1 MMHVGDKPLISL
13 IIPVRLSK
21 DSLYDEVARIRRI
34 VRTIPSLYDVV
45 IVDYGSAAKRAL
57 ELQEVAA
64 EFNRVKVVRVDCEG
78 ETFSVGAARDIGA
91 QHATA
96 PLVMFHDIDF
106 YISQPGYMRIL
117 LEARLRGMPENA
129 YSFFALPGTY
139 LTESFTKTYLE
150 LHDAGDGEFADVLL
164 HNAVM
169 SNDRAAFENHTY
181 AISAIVVNRH
191 HLLSIGGH
199 DKSFVGHGAED
210 YELMHRLCWYYPKG
224 PRPSNYYSNTK
235 SNQIQ
240 KYEGFRSYFAL
251 YGIDVFQRGL
261 VLAHLWHPRRS
272 DPGYTGTG
280 NQDRVSEVMRGFDQG
295 QSQPEPLQDLS
306 VSTRTLALLS
316 PGSSVARS
324 LRHVMPAL
332 GRFSVLPEDV
342 FENGTALIDFV
353 HAEGFDQV
361 LFLNPYGNDHRLGL
375 YQAVN
380 QAGIQTLAYDR
391 GALPDS
397 WFFDRR
403 GFLGSSGSYAKE
415 LWDHELSAEDRLAAE
430 QYIGHLRRSD
440 VTLEK
445 NGVRLGKVGAREA
458 LKIGDRRVIFVAL
471 QRPLDTATRYFSGPC
486 QNAYV
491 FNEWISELA
500 NKIDKRRYVVV
511 IKKHP
516 LEVVRPNI
524 EGAIFVPDD
533 FHVYDLLE
541 IADKVVVINS
551 GVGLLASAFGK
562 PAICCGRAFYCH
574 EGLAHQASSPEEL
587 LALAERDLTVDVEK
601 TCRFYSYLINEFYSF
616 GTTEYI
622 DKPASDGSKLRI
634 ASRTMFRVIRGV
646 SPSPVQLGEKPNGF
660 STDSPL
666 FYSFGGRDAVVA
678 KKPSATAPTKP
689 SAAQPK
695 PTSPAAKAAGSP
707 SVELT
712 NEEIKRRALYRT
724 FTLVASPF
732 QSTRLN
738 KKLRERPREFFVDA
752 KSPVAKFVG
761 RRLLKSA
768 V

>member
-1 MMHVGDKPLISL
+1 MHIGDKPLISL
-13 IIPVRLSK
+13 IVPVRLSR

-34 VRTIPSLYDVV
+34 VKTIPSLYDVV
-45 IVDYGSAAKRAL
+45 IVDYGSSPARAC

-64 EFNRVKVVRVDCEG
+64 DFSCVKVVRVDCEK

-106 YISQPGYMRIL
+106 YISQPGYKRIL

-139 LTESFTKTYLE
+139 LTEAFTKTYLE

-169 SNDRAAFENHTY
+169 RNDREVFENHTY

-199 DKSFVGHGAED
+199 DRSFVGHGAED

-224 PRPSNYYSNTK
+224 PRPHDYYQNTR

-240 KYEGFRSYFAL
+240 RYEGFRSYFSL

-272 DPGYTGTG
+272 DPGYTDTG
-280 NQDRVSEVMRGFDQG
+280 NQNRVSQVMRAFDEG

-306 VSTRTLALLS
+306 VATRTLALLS

-332 GRFSVLPEDV
+332 GRYSVIPEGV
-342 FENGTALIDFV
+342 FEDGTSLKDFV
-353 HAEGFDQV
+353 RAEGFDQV
-361 LFLNPYGNDHRLGL
+361 LFLNPYGNDHRLEL
-375 YQAVN
+375 YQAAN

-403 GFLGSSGSYAKE
+403 GFLGSSASYAEE
-415 LWDHELSAEDRLAAE
+415 LWNHELSEADRQSTE
-430 QYIGHLRRSD
+430 QYINELRRSD
-440 VTLEK
+440 VTLEE
-445 NGVRLGKVGAREA
+445 NGRRLGKVGAREA

-491 FNEWISELA
+491 FNDWISELA
-500 NKIDKRRYVVV
+500 NKIDRRRYVVV
-511 IKKHP
+511 VKKHP

-524 EGAIFVPDD
+524 EGVTFVPDD

-562 PAICCGRAFYCH
+562 PAICCGKAFYCH
-574 EGLAHQASSPEEL
+574 EGLAYQASSPDEL
-587 LALAERDLTVDVEK
+587 LSLAESDLAVDEEK
-601 TCRFYSYLINEFYSF
+601 THRFYSYLINEFYSF
-616 GTTEYI
+616 GTTEYV

-634 ASRTMFRVIRGV
+634 ASRTLFRVIRGV
-646 SPSPVQLGEKPNGF
+646 APAPIYLGKRENGF
-660 STDSPL
+660 PIDSPL
-666 FYSFGGRDAVVA
+666 FYSFGGEQAVAVEGA
-678 KKPSATAPTKP
+678 SAMQVPAL
-689 SAAQPK
+689 SR
-695 PTSPAAKAAGSP
+695 PTSIATKRQ
-707 SVELT
+707 SVPLSNSL
-712 NEEIKRRALYRT
+712 NEEIRRRKLYRT
-724 FTLVASPF
+724 FKHMASPF
-732 QSTRLN
+732 QSDRLN
-738 KKLRERPREFFVDA
+738 RKLRERPAQFFIDA
-752 KSPVAKFVG
+752 KSPIVKFVG
-761 RRLLKSA
+761 RRLLKHNA
-768 V
+768 